1 MNLRIWNAVF
11 WTLGVFFSVQLAGVQ
26 EPSFASYLVDTPTE
40 QSIGNDTKPQEIFKS
55 TEVTIHLEK
64 KIPEG
69 VSAVESPNSSDVA
82 TTNEPL
88 PTASTETPDLRL
100 ETTPA
105 GELEDPF
112 KSASPDLPE
121 LKDPLVSYN
130 RFMYRVN
137 DSIFTNVIDPVARE
151 YRNYVNEDVRISLRN
166 LFNNASSAVKFVSSL
181 LQGDLDKTAR
191 VLGRVVI
198 NSTIGIG
205 GLFDVADRHFHIDDV
220 NEDFGQTLGYYNVPT
235 GPYIVIPF
243 VGPSTARDIAGKI
256 VDSFLSPSIVFAPG
270 FAVGTGMSLTDTI
283 NRTSFILDDKK
294 SLDESAVDEYESV
307 RDFYHQYRE
316 GLVRK

>member
-1 MNLRIWNAVF
+1 MKLRIFNTVF
-11 WTLGVFFSVQLAGVQ
+11 WALGVFFSVQLAGFQ
-26 EPSFASYLVDTPTE
+26 EPSFASYLVDTPAE
-40 QSIGNDTKPQEIFKS
+40 QSISGDATPKEISKS

-64 KIPEG
+64 KMPEG
-69 VSAVESPNSSDVA
+69 ISVVENPNTSEV
-82 TTNEPL
+82 TTAPI
-88 PTASTETPDLRL
+88 PPASTEIPTLRL

-105 GELEDPF
+105 GELDDPF

-121 LKDPLVSYN
+121 LKDPFVSYN
-130 RFMYRVN
+130 RFMYGVN
-137 DSIFTNVIDPVARE
+137 DAIFTNVIDPVARE

-220 NEDFGQTLGYYNVPT
+220 NEDFGQTLGRYNVPT

-294 SLDESAVDEYESV
+294 SLDESAVDEYESI

>member
-1 MNLRIWNAVF
+1 MKLRIFNTVF
-11 WTLGVFFSVQLAGVQ
+11 WSLGMFFSVQLAGFQ
-26 EPSFASYLVDTPTE
+26 EPSFASYLVDTPSS
-40 QSIGNDTKPQEIFKS
+40 QSLGADTATPQEVYKS

-64 KIPEG
+64 TMPEG
-69 VSAVESPNSSDVA
+69 ISVVQTPDSS
-82 TTNEPL
+82 TTSNEPV
-88 PTASTETPDLRL
+88 PPVSTETPALRL

-105 GELEDPF
+105 GELDDPF

-121 LKDPLVSYN
+121 LKDPFVSYN

-137 DSIFTNVIDPVARE
+137 DAIFTNVIDPVARE
-151 YRNYVNEDVRISLRN
+151 YRNYVNEDVRISIRN

-181 LQGDLDKTAR
+181 LQGDLGKTAR

-205 GLFDVADRHFHIDDV
+205 GLFDVADGHFHIDDV
-220 NEDFGQTLGYYNVPT
+220 NEDFGQTLGHYNVPT

-256 VDSFLSPSIVFAPG
+256 FDSFLSPSIVLAPG

-294 SLDESAVDEYESV
+294 SLDESAVDEYESI